1 MNMRP
6 GRWSLPMR
14 DERWEGMVFTGKG
27 WLEALVNCWCQSFI
41 LKLGAIPMICRK
53 CPFRKCKILGS
64 FETHP
69 HIISSLF
76 VSYII
81 YIIYIYILNLQFC
94 WLIPRFWWVET
105 PIWFSSTSLH
115 RNWNRF
121 NSDKVVSQPQHYWVQ
136 QGTGKHNCGV
146 VSGVPCSKQ
155 GWSFQTCEGRILE
168 IVVTCHFPLKNVSC
182 PWPT

>member
-1 MNMRP
+1 M
-6 GRWSLPMR
+6 GRHGVYRERLPWSLG
-14 DERWEGMVFTGKG
+14 ELLVSELH
-27 WLEALVNCWCQSFI
+27 LEIGCPQSPFVESIHSESAKFWGSLKHTQIWYQVCLLVT
-41 LKLGAIPMICRK
+41 L
-53 CPFRKCKILGS
+53 
-64 FETHP
+64 
-69 HIISSLF
+69 
-76 VSYII
+76 
-81 YIIYIYILNLQFC
+81 YIYILNLQFC

-146 VSGVPCSKQ
+146 VFGVPCSKQ

-168 IVVTCHFPLKNVSC
+168 IVVTCHFPLKNAFCIC